1 MGAKKMIDVNKVA
14 DSKGRISLGDK
25 FSGKQFIVEEK
36 ANGEILLKPA
46 VTVPIQEEWLWKNMD
61 AMKKVQ
67 TGLGQLNSPKRKSRG
82 SFAKFVKDEK

>member
-1 MGAKKMIDVNKVA
+1 MIDVNRVA

-67 TGLGQLNSPKRKSRG
+67 TGLGQLRSPKRKSRG